1 MRQGDNENADGV
13 RDMTQIKMIEIAA
26 NLIKEG
32 KSNDEIR
39 KILFNTKG
47 ARLSQ
52 IQKVMALIA

>member
-1 MRQGDNENADGV
+1 MRQVDNENANEDT
-13 RDMTQIKMIEIAA
+13 DMTQIKMIEIAA

-47 ARLSQ
+47 ARVSQ
-52 IQKVMALIA
+52 IRNVMALIA

>member
-1 MRQGDNENADGV
+1 
-13 RDMTQIKMIEIAA
+13 MTQIKMFEIAA

-47 ARLSQ
+47 ARLAQ
-52 IQKVMALIA
+52 IRKVMELIA